1 VDEVREW
8 AEEILEDINSE
19 ALFMDGLDG
28 AIIGVTTMQAGIE
41 NSVVVYDEDL
51 IIQEL
56 LKDGGDYEEC
66 WDHYG
71 FNIQGAYVG
80 PHTPIIIK
88 RPSELGGVATGPSS
102 ELER

>member
-1 VDEVREW
+1 MREW
-8 AEEILEDINSE
+8 AEEMLEDVNPD

-28 AIIGVTTMQAGIE
+28 AIIGITTMQPGME
-41 NSVVVYDEDL
+41 VVVVYDEDL

-66 WDHYG
+66 LDHYG

-80 PHTPIIIK
+80 PHTPRIIK
-88 RPSELGGVATGPSS
+88 RPQDMDGDLPGTSS
-102 ELER
+102 DVE